1 MEDLASKALE
11 NLDLTI
17 AKLAYSKLED
27 YNNLELIKELQS
39 RIEKGDHNKEGML
52 ADIYARKGKFKEAAQ
67 LYQKAGQES
76 KALAMY
82 TDLRM
87 FNLAQVSTSKA

>member
-1 MEDLASKALE
+1 
-11 NLDLTI
+11 
-17 AKLAYSKLED
+17 
-27 YNNLELIKELQS
+27 
-39 RIEKGDHNKEGML
+39 ML
-52 ADIYARKGKFKEAAQ
+52 ADIYARRGKFREAAQ

-87 FNLAQVSTSKA
+87 FNLAQVSIIYSP